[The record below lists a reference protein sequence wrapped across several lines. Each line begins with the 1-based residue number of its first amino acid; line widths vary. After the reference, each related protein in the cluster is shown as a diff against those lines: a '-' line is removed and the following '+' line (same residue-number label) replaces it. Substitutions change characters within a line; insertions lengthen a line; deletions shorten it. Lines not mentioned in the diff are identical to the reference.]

1 MSDKHLRILNSVNG
15 MLGILIGAVV
25 IIAILLFVL
34 MFKAESSDAPTVVPA
49 FESPNTPDPMRL
61 WIEETFTPSDLSLW
75 DEFHSLKS
83 SGNSD
88 QEAIEAL
95 THNHNISESLLKD
108 HLQKLQ
114 HWIAAKDYP
123 YSPENIKTDI
133 LESAISF
140 HPGTA
145 GSSLQ
150 RAQAAADILFNTA
163 DKHFHLCDDLDRR
176 IKEATE
182 MLTEEEQ
189 RWLSENL
196 PGLTGE
202 IDNVI
207 KVFPEIDDIYDDAG
221 AYTQVSRAMQME
233 SVDEDWTAVKAALME
248 IEQ

>member
-49 FESPNTPDPMRL
+49 F
-61 WIEETFTPSDLSLW
+61 
-75 DEFHSLKS
+75 
-83 SGNSD
+83 
-88 QEAIEAL
+88 
-95 THNHNISESLLKD
+95 
-108 HLQKLQ
+108 
-114 HWIAAKDYP
+114 
-123 YSPENIKTDI
+123 
-133 LESAISF
+133 
-140 HPGTA
+140 
-145 GSSLQ
+145 
-150 RAQAAADILFNTA
+150 
-163 DKHFHLCDDLDRR
+163 KHFHLCDDLDRR
-176 IKEATE
+176 INEATE